1 VRAAVPEARLFLVG
15 ARPPADLQ
23 AWAIRDP
30 SVVVSGFVAD
40 PTPYWRQS
48 AVVIVPLHAGSGIRV
63 KILEAWSRGMP
74 VVSTAI
80 GCEGLRAHHGENIW
94 IADDPEG
101 FARAVIA
108 MLRDPGEA
116 RRIGEAGRETVR
128 AFYDYR
134 VAYRPL
140 DAVYPP

>member
-1 VRAAVPEARLFLVG
+1 
-15 ARPPADLQ
+15 
-23 AWAIRDP
+23 
-30 SVVVSGFVAD
+30 
-40 PTPYWRQS
+40 
-48 AVVIVPLHAGSGIRV
+48 
-63 KILEAWSRGMP
+63 MP

-108 MLRDPGEA
+108 MLQDPGEA